1 MRPRLIAFDYDGTLA
16 EDGVIR
22 PATLA
27 ALADAKAAGLRL
39 AIVTGRPHD
48 ELVSLCPDLDLFD
61 LVVDENGAV
70 LYFPATGEVADLGP
84 APPPEFIAELARR
97 EVRFGLGRIV
107 VRTWRPHL
115 EAAHEAIRAL
125 DLALDVIPNKYAV
138 MIVPRGTDKGTG
150 LEAGLVRLGVAPAET
165 MAVGDDENDR
175 AVFRVAGGRVAVAN
189 AVEALKAE
197 ADRVTRRPC
206 GEGVVELLREHLL

>member
-1 MRPRLIAFDYDGTLA
+1 MRPRLIAFDFDGTLA

-27 ALADAKAAGLRL
+27 ALADAKRAGFRL

-48 ELVSLCPDLDLFD
+48 ELVSLCPDLGLFD
-61 LVVDENGAV
+61 LVVDENGSV
-70 LYFPATGEVADLGP
+70 LYFPATGEVQDLGP
-84 APPPEFIAELARR
+84 APPPRFAAELARR
-97 EVRFGLGRIV
+97 EVRFGLGRVV

-125 DLALDVIPNKYAV
+125 DLALDVIPNRYAV

-150 LEAGLVRLGVAPAET
+150 LEAGLRRLGVEPAET

-175 AVFRVAGGRVAVAN
+175 AVFRVAGMRVAVAN
-189 AVEALKAE
+189 AVESLKAE
-197 ADRVTRRPC
+197 ADRILRAPS
-206 GEGVVELLREHLL
+206 GEGVVELVREHLL